1 MIWPIVIFGSI
12 VFLAGTA
19 LLFLMTRRRLL
30 KGSALAK
37 IRASWLH
44 AVGQVNPTLKIVE
57 ADKVL
62 DEALKLLGYSG
73 SLGDKLKSAGPRFKH
88 QSDLWSAH
96 KLRNRL
102 VHELNSVPKADEV
115 SGALRIY
122 ERALKELGL

>member
-1 MIWPIVIFGSI
+1 MTRLVDNMEKHSLVVRIPNKDDRRQKMIWPIVIFGSI

-88 QSDLWSAH
+88 QSDH
-96 KLRNRL
+96 INKIKQF
-102 VHELNSVPKADEV
+102 PFQQ
-115 SGALRIY
+115 
-122 ERALKELGL
+122 